1 MKLTATRRFKYATRQ
16 LLPGDDF
23 EAPNMVAR
31 ALIGVKKA
39 KAAGEP
45 EAPPPPARP
54 PPEPRDE
61 ERERLRDKAADLGIE
76 VDGRWG
82 VDRLRE
88 EIEIVVARS
97 VPRYEEPEAEPEPA
111 PEPEAK
117 PE

>member
-23 EAPNMVAR
+23 EAPSMVAR

-39 KAAGEP
+39 KSAEEP
-45 EAPPPPARP
+45 RPPPSPPPAP
-54 PPEPRDE
+54 LVDD
-61 ERERLRDKAADLGIE
+61 ERERLRDEAADLGVE

-88 EIEIVVARS
+88 EIEGAVARS
-97 VPRYEEPEAEPEPA
+97 VPRYEEPVPE